1 MPTTRHWVGANSALA
16 LGWPQRLEKSGFHLA
31 ERINIVVI
39 AKTSPERLGA
49 YAQERGWHSLRL
61 LSFRNNTFNSDY
73 HAETAEGVQ
82 LAVLNVFS
90 RGEDGIRRH
99 WASEN
104 VFKSGSTSPLD
115 PIWSI
120 FGALDLTREG
130 RGDIAGYPNL
140 RTKKVLAEAG
150 RAGFEHDWRDL
161 WQF

>member
-1 MPTTRHWVGANSALA
+1 LA